1 MLARSHR
8 TTMRVALVSGLAFA
22 GLAQAAPGE
31 RFRILYAERVAFD
44 DGVQRADAAVSA
56 RTTRT
61 RFDAYGRRFDL
72 ALESNDRL
80 LAAAAAG
87 TTAKAWRGT
96 LAGIPGSW
104 ARLTVAN
111 GRRYGMVWDGRD
123 LYVIEP
129 ASDAA
134 AGFVG
139 PAPATGDATV
149 VYRLSDT
156 LAPAGGAACATRAPG
171 ADDAPTGLEAYTQ
184 MVGELRAAA
193 ATSGGSGGGTPA
205 TGSATA
211 TKRIQVSVV
220 ADFEYVQAVG
230 ATGAQDRIVARF
242 NNIDGIFASQVGV
255 QVELAG
261 PARVFQTSVQ
271 PFSATDPNA
280 LLNEVGNYRQ
290 QLVASGAT
298 AGGLTHLVTGRNL
311 DGTTVGIAYIGA
323 LCSTK
328 YGVSL
333 SEGMSSFG
341 DLVAAHELGH
351 NFGAP
356 HDGET
361 PTTGVN
367 ACSTAP
373 QTFLMSPRINGSN
386 QFSSCSLEQ
395 MAPQVAKATCLLPAT
410 LPPTVDLGVAAPST
424 SVRALVDRTFALQA
438 TVTKAGTAAAS
449 NGRLAFTLP
458 AGIVASA
465 AAAVDGG
472 TCTVQAGG
480 VTCSWPTLAAGAGTT
495 VRLDLRGTAAGAYS
509 IVARTSVTSDASPGN
524 DGTTYTATIDP
535 LPDLALDVPAAK
547 VTASLDQPTTLVAGA
562 RNPGAAAA
570 NGGTVTFDLPSNVQA
585 GGTLPTGCNAT
596 GTRIACAL
604 GTVPAGQSVTVSVPV
619 RGAAAG
625 DGTVSLTLAS
635 PDDAATSNNTGAI
648 TMTVAAA
655 ASTSSP
661 APTQSVAPTPAASTS
676 GSGGGGEFGLLE
688 LGALGALF
696 GLRRRARRV

>member
-22 GLAQAAPGE
+22 GLAHAAPGE

-44 DGVQRADAAVSA
+44 DGAQRADVAVSA
-56 RTTRT
+56 RTART
-61 RFDAYGRRFDL
+61 RFDAYGRRFEL
-72 ALESNDRL
+72 ALESNERM
-80 LAAAAAG
+80 LAAAAPG

-134 AGFVG
+134 ASFVG

-171 ADDAPTGLEAYTQ
+171 ADDAPTGLQAYTQ

-193 ATSGGSGGGTPA
+193 ATTGGSGGTPA

-242 NNIDGIFASQVGV
+242 NNVDGIFASQVGV

-271 PFSATDPNA
+271 PFTATDPNK
-280 LLNEVGNYRQ
+280 LLGELGSYRQ

-333 SEGMSSFG
+333 SEGMNAFG

-367 ACSTAP
+367 ACSAVP

-410 LPPTVDLGVAAPST
+410 LPPTVDLGVAASST

-438 TVTKAGTAAAS
+438 TVTNAGTAAAS

-465 AAAVDGG
+465 ATAVDGG
-472 TCTVQAGG
+472 TCAVQADG
-480 VTCSWPTLAAGAGTT
+480 VTCSWPTLAAGASTA
-495 VRLDLRGTAAGAYS
+495 VKLDLRGTTAGTYS
-509 IVARTSVTSDASPGN
+509 IVARTSATSDASSAN
-524 DGTTYTATIDP
+524 DGTTYTATVDP

-547 VTASLDQPTTLVAGA
+547 IASTVDQTTILAAGA
-562 RNPGAAAA
+562 RNPGAVAAD
-570 NGGTVTFDLPSNVQA
+570 GGTLTFDLPANVQPGA
-585 GGTLPTGCNAT
+585 ALPSGCSAT
-596 GTRIACAL
+596 GARIACAL
-604 GTVPAGQSVTVSVPV
+604 GTVPSGQSVTVSVPV
-619 RGAAAG
+619 RGASAG

-635 PDDAATSNNTGAI
+635 PDDGATANNTGAI
-648 TMTVAAA
+648 AMTVAAA
-655 ASTSSP
+655 ATTSSP
-661 APTQSVAPTPAASTS
+661 APTPSVEPTPAASTS

-688 LGALGALF
+688 LGALCALI
-696 GLRRRARRV
+696 GLRRRARRA